1 MSRVVLKARGQITIP
16 VNIRKT
22 LGLDT
27 GDLLEVEVSRGRIVL
42 IPLQVVQRPRE
53 AEEARNPQE
62 VQKG

>member
-1 MSRVVLKARGQITIP
+1 MSRVVLKGRGQITIP

-22 LGLDT
+22 LGLNT

-53 AEEARNPQE
+53 AEEAQNPQE

>member
-1 MSRVVLKARGQITIP
+1 MSRVILKGRGQITIP
-16 VNIRKT
+16 VKIRKT

-27 GDLLEVEVSRGRIVL
+27 GDLLEVEISRGRIVL

-62 VQKG
+62 AQKG

>member
-1 MSRVVLKARGQITIP
+1 MSRVILKGRGQITIP
-16 VNIRKT
+16 IKIRKT

-42 IPLQVVQRPRE
+42 IPLHVVQRPRE

-62 VQKG
+62 AQKG

>member
-1 MSRVVLKARGQITIP
+1 MSRVILKGRGQITIP
-16 VNIRKT
+16 AKIRKT

-42 IPLQVVQRPRE
+42 IPLQVVQRSRE
-53 AEEARNPQE
+53 TEEARNPQE

>member
-1 MSRVVLKARGQITIP
+1 MSRVILKGRGQITIP
-16 VNIRKT
+16 IKIRKT

-27 GDLLEVEVSRGRIVL
+27 GDLLEIEVSRGRIVL

-62 VQKG
+62 AQKG

>member
-1 MSRVVLKARGQITIP
+1 MSRVILKGRGQITIP
-16 VNIRKT
+16 IKVRKT

-27 GDLLEVEVSRGRIVL
+27 GDLLEIEVSRGRIVL

-62 VQKG
+62 AQKG